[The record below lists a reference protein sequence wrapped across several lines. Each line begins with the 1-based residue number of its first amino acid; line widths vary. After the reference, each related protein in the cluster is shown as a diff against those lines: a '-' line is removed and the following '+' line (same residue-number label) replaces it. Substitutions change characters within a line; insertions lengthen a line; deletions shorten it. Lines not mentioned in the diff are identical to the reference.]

1 MKKYHES
8 RKARNLVLIKSCK
21 NNWSDIQAK
30 ISYSS
35 SQVYI
40 KRFCDCQ
47 IENSAYPKE
56 SLKVLLCSPV

>member
-47 IENSAYPKE
+47 IENSAYP
-56 SLKVLLCSPV
+56 